1 MRILG
6 SLSKTYLTQ
15 PNELPPSGLQ
25 NLNQAFALRKTNYS
39 SPQTS
44 FTPATSLPNQMVL

>member
-6 SLSKTYLTQ
+6 SLSKPYLTQ

-25 NLNQAFALRKTNYS
+25 NFNQAFALRKNQLLLTTNRLYS
-39 SPQTS
+39 SY
-44 FTPATSLPNQMVL
+44 SLPNQMVL